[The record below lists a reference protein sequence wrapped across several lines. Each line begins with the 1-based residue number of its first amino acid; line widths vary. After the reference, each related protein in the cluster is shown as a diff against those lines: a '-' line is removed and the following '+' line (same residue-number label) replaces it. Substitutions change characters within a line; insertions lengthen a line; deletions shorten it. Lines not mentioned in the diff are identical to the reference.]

1 MKHLLA
7 AVILLGALAA
17 CTEDAQELRVSNEQ
31 AAAQDQQRED
41 ARRDRTAGQNEA
53 SHIYR

>member
-53 SHIYR
+53 SRIYR